1 VRAFSIAWKDL
12 RRAFRSPAGLV
23 MMLVLPLLLAFLLS
37 SAFGSGDNFSIAKVK
52 TVVVDLDEGAG
63 ADAPAAGAMLTE
75 VLTSSDLKDLLSITK
90 VDTAE
95 AARAVVDAGTADVA
109 VIIPAGLSK
118 ALAATGSST
127 STSALQVQVY
137 RDPAHTV
144 GPSIVQAVVDSVV
157 QSLNGARAAAGATAM
172 LAVSHGISD
181 PNRITALAAA
191 AAQSFADQAQ
201 QAAPVTLEHRAPAVD
216 PAKDHKSPNVGSQVL
231 VGMMLFFMMFGAAVP
246 ARSILDEHRE
256 GTLPR
261 LFTTPTRRSVILGGK
276 YLSVLLV
283 VLAQVVVLLVAGRLL
298 LGARWG
304 EPAPVVTMT
313 LCSTL
318 VTASLGLVTV
328 SFAKT
333 PAQAGA
339 VGSAVFV
346 FLGLISG
353 NFTGTLGLDG
363 SYAIVRRISPLGW
376 LMEGW
381 SSLLYGGSWD
391 DVWLPVVASLGF
403 ALVFFAIATL
413 FFRRRYA

>member
-1 VRAFSIAWKDL
+1 MRAFSIAWKDL

-63 ADAPAAGAMLTE
+63 AGTPAAGALLTQ
-75 VLTSSDLKDLLSITK
+75 VLTSSDLKDLLSATQ
-90 VDTAE
+90 VGTAE
-95 AARAVVDAGTADVA
+95 AAKSAVDAGTGDVA

-118 ALAATGSST
+118 ALAATDAST
-127 STSALQVQVY
+127 AALQVQVY
-137 RDPAHTV
+137 RDPALAV
-144 GPSIVQAVVDSVV
+144 GPGIVQAVVDSVV
-157 QSLNGARAAAGATAM
+157 QSLNGARAAAGTTAL
-172 LAVSHGISD
+172 LAASHGVTD
-181 PNRITALAAA
+181 LRRITALATA

-201 QAAPVTLEHRAPAVD
+201 QAPPVTLEQRAPAVD
-216 PAKDHKSPNVGSQVL
+216 PTKDHKSPNVGSQVL

-261 LFTTPTRRSVILGGK
+261 LFTTPTSRSIILGGK
-276 YLSVLLV
+276 YLSVLSV
-283 VLAQVVVLLVAGRLL
+283 VLAQVVVLLVAGRFL
-298 LGARWG
+298 LGAHWG
-304 EPAPVVTMT
+304 EPGPVIILTV
-313 LCSTL
+313 CSTL
-318 VTASLGLVTV
+318 VTASLGLLTV

-363 SYAIVRRISPLGW
+363 TYAIVRRVSPLGW

-381 SSLLYGGSWD
+381 SSLLYGGSWGE
-391 DVWLPVVASLGF
+391 VWLPIVVSLGF
-403 ALVFFAIATL
+403 ALVFFGIATL